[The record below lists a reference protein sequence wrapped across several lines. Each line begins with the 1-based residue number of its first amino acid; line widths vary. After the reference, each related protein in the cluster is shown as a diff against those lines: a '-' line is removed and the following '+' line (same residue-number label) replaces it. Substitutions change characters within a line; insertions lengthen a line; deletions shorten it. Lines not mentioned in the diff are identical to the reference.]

1 MFLYKDG
8 LSVQMGLLYF
18 PHQADA
24 VEHLGHV
31 VDAERCRR
39 VPHGAVRHARSL
51 WHQVERVVTVLDAL
65 RAGVEMIIMLRV

>member
-1 MFLYKDG
+1 
-8 LSVQMGLLYF
+8 MGLLYF
-18 PHQADA
+18 SHQADA

-51 WHQVERVVTVLDAL
+51 GHQVERVITVLDTL
-65 RAGVEMIIMLRV
+65 RAGAEVNIMFRVY